1 MPILTIVRALLAVIY
16 GLLSPGYQTVNDN
29 QRHSASL
36 LRSPVLWGGVAYAIF
51 HGLWSQGVIT
61 NAFIVRYCF
70 QHPVE
75 YAETGMFL
83 IGAAALILKWLDVRA
98 QRKALNGSLLPKPAA
113 GGVPFTEALPLLG
126 ILDRL
131 PSWRQSHIYVGRL
144 RGGLLHVHRAESA
157 ERLDEEL
164 KYLGEEDANRASDSY
179 GLSRL
184 TIWAI
189 PILGF
194 LGTVIGIGLAMG
206 KLSPQALETSLP
218 EVMSGLMIAF
228 DTTAYALSM
237 SMILFIGQFALG
249 RYEQGLLDDVN
260 SQSAEELLGRFERIP
275 DTPDGQLAAVRK
287 SLEAML
293 QSHEHT
299 VMHQIDTWQG
309 SLQSVT
315 RQWREI
321 QESLHESGV
330 AAAMLQQGMARQ
342 AETLNRAVE
351 ATGTIANLESQLNRN
366 LAALA
371 GSKNFEQ
378 TVMSLAAAIHLL
390 NARLG
395 DDRSAMA
402 PVTLQP
408 HTRKGHAA

>member
-1 MPILTIVRALLAVIY
+1 M
-16 GLLSPGYQTVNDN
+16 NDN

-61 NAFIVRYCF
+61 NAFILRYCA

-75 YAETGMFL
+75 YVETGMFML
-83 IGAAALILKWLDVRA
+83 GLAALVLKWLDIRA
-98 QRKALNGSLLPKPAA
+98 QKKTSNEPLLPKPTV
-113 GGVPFTEALPLLG
+113 GGVPATEALAFLRL
-126 ILDRL
+126 LDRL
-131 PSWRQSHIYVGRL
+131 PVWRQSHIYVGRI
-144 RGGLLHVHRAESA
+144 RNGLLHVYRAGSA
-157 ERLDEEL
+157 EKLDDEL
-164 KYLGEEDANRASDSY
+164 KYLGEEDADRTSASY
-179 GLSRL
+179 GLVRL

-194 LGTVIGIGLAMG
+194 LGTVIGIALAMG
-206 KLSPQALETSLP
+206 NLSPQALETSLP
-218 EVMSGLMIAF
+218 EVMASLMVAF
-228 DTTAYALSM
+228 DTTAVALAM
-237 SMILFIGQFALG
+237 SMVLFFGQFALE

-260 SQSAEELLGRFERIP
+260 MLAAEDLLGRFERLP

-287 SLEAML
+287 TLEAIL
-293 QSHEHT
+293 QSHEQT
-299 VMHQIDTWQG
+299 VMHQIDAWQG
-309 SLQSVT
+309 SLHSVAE
-315 RQWREI
+315 QWREI

-351 ATGTIANLESQLNRN
+351 AAGTIASLESQLNRN

-395 DDRSAMA
+395 DDRSAMT